1 MKKLLYGLS
10 VAGFTAIPAFLVT
23 LSGCGVLCKC
33 PLPAELPFP
42 TSGSYTLADVQEDAT
57 NPVGWDESSWADVT
71 AAQLDAGE
79 DQLVVTLELASGTT
93 IETTLDITGSAYL
106 Y

>member
-10 VAGFTAIPAFLVT
+10 VAGITAVPAFLVT

-33 PLPAELPFP
+33 PVATKTPFP
-42 TSGSYTLADVQEDAT
+42 NSGSYTLADVQEGAT
-57 NPVGWDESSWADVT
+57 NPVGWDDSSWADVT
-71 AAQLDAGE
+71 AAQLDVGE
-79 DQLVVTLELASGTT
+79 DQLLVTLELASGMTV
-93 IETTLDITGSAYL
+93 ETMLDITGSAYL